1 MTTVAFLGTGTM
13 GAPMARNLAAA
24 GLDLRVWNRTRSRA
38 EPLAESG
45 AVVVD
50 SPAEAARGADVLVT
64 MLLDAESTLAAG
76 REAAAALEPGAVW
89 VQMGTIGLPG
99 TESVCRA
106 AADTGGVAVVDAP
119 VLGTKVP
126 AEKGELVVLA
136 AGAPELRDRVQPL
149 FDAVGSRTQWVGED
163 PALAGGSRLKLVANN
178 WVLTLTNAV
187 GESIALAEDLGVDPS
202 QFLAAIEGTATD
214 SAYAHMK
221 GAAIISGEYPPSFT
235 LSAAA
240 KDAGLVAQAASDAV
254 RLDLAEAV
262 RARFARALTAGHADE
277 DMAAVYFASKR

>member
-24 GLDLRVWNRTRSRA
+24 GFDLRVWNRTRSRA
-38 EPLAESG
+38 EPLGETG

-64 MLLDAESTLAAG
+64 MLLDAESTLSAG
-76 REAAAALEPGAVW
+76 REAAAALNTGGVW
-89 VQMGTIGLPG
+89 AQMGTIGLPA
-99 TESVCRA
+99 TEAVCA
-106 AADTGGVAVVDAP
+106 AAAEIGGVTVVDAP

-136 AGAPELRDRVQPL
+136 AGAPEVRELVGPL
-149 FDAVGSRTQWVGED
+149 FDAIGSRTQWVGED
-163 PALAGGSRLKLVANN
+163 PSQAGGSRLKLVTNN

-202 QFLAAIEGTATD
+202 EFLAAIEGTATD
-214 SAYAHMK
+214 SAYAHLK
-221 GAAIISGEYPPSFT
+221 GAAIISGEFPPSFT

-277 DMAAVYFASKR
+277 DMAAVYYASKP